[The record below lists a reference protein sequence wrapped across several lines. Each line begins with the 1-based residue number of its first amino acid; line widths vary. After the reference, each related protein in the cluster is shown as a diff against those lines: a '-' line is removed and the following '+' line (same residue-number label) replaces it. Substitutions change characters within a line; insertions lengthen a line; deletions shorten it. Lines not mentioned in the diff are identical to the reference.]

1 MQAVLSRPTL
11 VLNRNWMPIQTTT
24 AKEAISLVAKGNA
37 SIIDPET
44 YQVHTIETWND
55 VSEAKE
61 IFEGRAIRSQRL
73 HLRAPEVIVLSEY
86 KGMGERS
93 VVFSRRNIFKR
104 DRYTCQF
111 CNGQPGSKEMTIDH
125 VMPKSRGGRSSWE
138 NCVLA
143 CIECNSR
150 KADRTPAEAGMKL
163 KTVPSKPSWRILSA
177 VPPQDIQESWEKFLD
192 RAYWEVELKD

>member
-192 RAYWEVELKD
+192 RADWEVELKD